1 MTSPT
6 HLLTRHNETIA
17 NLTSSLPD
25 GFLGFSIQEAQSPTL
40 SGWGGCW
47 MAFRKARLT
56 HRKMEELV
64 EREKTEEGG
73 REILKAL
80 WGTTDFPEASRFW
93 IL

>member
-1 MTSPT
+1 
-6 HLLTRHNETIA
+6 
-17 NLTSSLPD
+17 
-25 GFLGFSIQEAQSPTL
+25 
-40 SGWGGCW
+40 

-80 WGTTDFPEASRFW
+80 WGTTDVPDASRFW